1 MNPQTRH
8 ESWDINPRARRR
20 TGMENVGSVVKRFMD
35 DLVKRAC
42 TAGNPPPFL
51 WTDGYDL
58 SHDTGSTPNE
68 ER

>member
-1 MNPQTRH
+1 
-8 ESWDINPRARRR
+8 
-20 TGMENVGSVVKRFMD
+20 MENVGSVVKRFMD